1 MRPIVA
7 QSGSPLSP
15 AARFVDHTLQP
26 LAQSHKDYIK
36 HSTTLIHRLENIH
49 VPETSVLVTIDVE
62 SLYPSIPQSECLQVL
77 NDEMQKKRH
86 LLRINLNLIIRL
98 LHVFVNYNYF
108 QFSNIF
114 FQQTH
119 GTAAFSPTI
128 ANIFMS
134 VKLKKFPTTQPDQT
148 LLLARYIDDIF
159 INEET
164 LDQFLIALNQFHP
177 NLKFTLQTFRGF
189 S

>member
-1 MRPIVA
+1 M
-7 QSGSPLSP
+7 G
-15 AARFVDHTLQP
+15 
-26 LAQSHKDYIK
+26 
-36 HSTTLIHRLENIH
+36 
-49 VPETSVLVTIDVE
+49 
-62 SLYPSIPQSECLQVL
+62 
-77 NDEMQKKRH
+77 
-86 LLRINLNLIIRL
+86 
-98 LHVFVNYNYF
+98 
-108 QFSNIF
+108 
-114 FQQTH
+114 
-119 GTAAFSPTI
+119 AAFSPTI

-148 LLLARYIDDIF
+148 LLLARYIF